1 MSSASIRVRLRSMF
15 FRGRWPN
22 WRVIVPLMAAVYLAT
37 GVYSVSTDQQAV
49 VLRWGRVTAT
59 RVPAGVHWTWPSP
72 IGQVITLRVRETKR
86 LTVGFDSNQPG
97 PAVQFLT
104 GDRNI
109 LNIRLA
115 VQFAIND
122 PVAYLYRATDVNTA
136 ISMAAQGAL
145 VQAVSER
152 QVDDLLTTEKI
163 AVQQRVQVL
172 AEAALARYDCG
183 VSLLGV
189 VLDTI
194 QPPDEVVDAFRLVS
208 SAREDSNRIVREAE
222 SYVNSKV
229 PVARGD
235 AAKLV
240 EEARS
245 YSTQRV
251 DEAIGNSSRFTSVAQ
266 EYRRA
271 PKETS
276 TRLYLEVM
284 EEVLPQMEKTLVGAD
299 GKTVDLQFVKIK

>member
-1 MSSASIRVRLRSMF
+1 MSFASLGGQIRPWLV
-15 FRGRWPN
+15 RGRRPN
-22 WRVIVPLMAAVYLAT
+22 WRVLAPALLALYLAS

-49 VLRWGRVTAT
+49 VLRCGRVTAS
-59 RVPAGVHWTWPSP
+59 RVPAGVHWTWPPP
-72 IGQVITLRVRETKR
+72 IGQVVTLRVRETRR
-86 LTVGFDSNQPG
+86 LTVGFDPDQPAR
-97 PAVQFLT
+97 AVQFLT

-122 PVAYLYRATDVNTA
+122 PVAYLYRASDVNAA

-145 VQAVSER
+145 VEAVSER
-152 QVDDLLTTEKI
+152 QVDDLLTTEKV

-172 AEAALARYDCG
+172 ADAALARYDCG

-229 PVARGD
+229 PLARGD
-235 AAKLV
+235 AAKLG

-251 DEAIGNSSRFTSVAQ
+251 DEAQGNASRFTAVAQ

-271 PKETS
+271 PKQTS

-284 EEVLPQMEKTLVGAD
+284 EEVLPQMEKTLVGVD